1 MDMQRRK
8 APRRSDKQGTRVL
21 RARQAAF
28 DGSIV
33 HPAGGAQARAHL
45 ADVIEAQVVPRLVLA
60 HRSPWQPAQADRT
73 PDEDSVQTFTES
85 VLSGNLDLASRH
97 IAGMGVRGVPM
108 ESVYLEL
115 LAPSARLL
123 GQMWIDDRCDFTAV
137 TLATWRLHQLMRDI
151 SPAFI
156 GGGLPRTRER
166 RILLAPSPG
175 EQHSFGLAMVAD
187 FFRRGGWDV
196 WSAPS
201 GNVRELCQIASAD
214 WFAVIGFS
222 AGCETHLDGLASAIH
237 SLRRTSRNRTVG
249 IMVGGAAFDQHPEF
263 VGLLGAD
270 ASARDGR
277 HAVAQA
283 EALLPLATRRL

>member
-1 MDMQRRK
+1 MDVQRRK
-8 APRRSDKQGTRVL
+8 APRRSDKQGARVL
-21 RARQAAF
+21 RASQAAF
-28 DGSIV
+28 DGSTG
-33 HPAGGAQARAHL
+33 HQAGGTRSNL
-45 ADVIEAQVVPRLVLA
+45 AGVIEAQVVPRLVLA
-60 HRSPWQPAQADRT
+60 HRSPWQPTKPTRPQ
-73 PDEDSVQTFTES
+73 DEDSVHAFTET
-85 VLSGNLDLASRH
+85 VLSGNMEAAARH
-97 IAGMGVRGVPM
+97 VAGMGTRGVPL

-115 LAPSARLL
+115 LASSARLL
-123 GQMWIDDRCDFTAV
+123 GQMWIEDRCDFTTV
-137 TLATWRLHQLMRDI
+137 TLATWRLHQLMRDM

-166 RILLAPSPG
+166 RILLCPAPG

-201 GNVRELCQIASAD
+201 GGVRELCGIVSTD

-222 AGCETHLDGLASAIH
+222 AGCETSLDGLASTIH
-237 SLRRTSRNRTVG
+237 SLRRTSRNRAVG
-249 IMVGGAAFDQHPEF
+249 IMVGGAAFEQRPEL

-283 EALLPLATRRL
+283 EALLPLATRCL

>member
-1 MDMQRRK
+1 MDVPRRK
-8 APRRSDKQGTRVL
+8 APRRSDRQGSRVL

-28 DGSIV
+28 DVSTG
-33 HPAGGAQARAHL
+33 HQAGGARAHL
-45 ADVIEAQVVPRLVLA
+45 AGVVEAQVVPRLVLA
-60 HRSPWQPAQADRT
+60 HRSPWQPAEAAR
-73 PDEDSVQTFTES
+73 PLDEDSVQDFTET
-85 VLSGNLDLASRH
+85 VLAGNLELASRH
-97 IAGMGVRGVPM
+97 VAGMGVRGVPL

-123 GQMWIDDRCDFTAV
+123 GQMWIEDRCDFTAV
-137 TLATWRLHQLMRDI
+137 TLATWRLHQLMRDM

-156 GGGLPRTRER
+156 GGGVPRTRER
-166 RILLAPSPG
+166 RILLCPAPG

-201 GNVRELCQIASAD
+201 GNARELSGIVSAD
-214 WFAVIGFS
+214 WFAVIGLS
-222 AGCETHLDGLASAIH
+222 AGCENHLDGLASTIH
-237 SLRRTSRNRTVG
+237 SLRRTSRNRAVG
-249 IMVGGAAFDQHPEF
+249 IMVGGAAFDQRPEL

-283 EALLPLATRRL
+283 EGLLPLATRRR